1 MLPSIHKLKKW
12 FYKYLYCNRNYQKKF
27 ENLKKQFANTYNCS
41 NLGNK
46 KFIFVIRRCV
56 PIWIHGK
63 FNEAL
68 PEKENFYSHL
78 NMEDITDVDYK
89 KRLQGFWNEN
99 FKWIIWIISSNL
111 YIIASSCIWELLQY
125 ASWNITR
132 PCSFCTSPGL
142 AWHRVLKK

>member
-1 MLPSIHKLKKW
+1 M
-12 FYKYLYCNRNYQKKF
+12 
-27 ENLKKQFANTYNCS
+27 
-41 NLGNK
+41 
-46 KFIFVIRRCV
+46 
-56 PIWIHGK
+56 WIHGK

-89 KRLQGFWNEN
+89 KRLQRFWNEN

-142 AWHRVLKK
+142 AWHRVLKKTKVKFDQWTDIDMLAMVEEVVRGETCHAIH